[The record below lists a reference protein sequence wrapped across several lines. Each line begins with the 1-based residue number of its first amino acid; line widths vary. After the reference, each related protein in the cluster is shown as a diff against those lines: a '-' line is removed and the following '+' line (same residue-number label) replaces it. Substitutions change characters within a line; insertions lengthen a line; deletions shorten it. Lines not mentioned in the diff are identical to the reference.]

1 MKVIDYAL
9 VIYVAII
16 TILGAV
22 FIYLN
27 QKSNV
32 FLSTKEVTG
41 NIIGVAMIFIGL
53 GIMIIAVILTERREK
68 SLTEELELKEKVC
81 LFESGF

>member
-1 MKVIDYAL
+1 MKVMDYAL

-32 FLSTKEVTG
+32 PLSTKSVTG
-41 NIIGVAMIFIGL
+41 NIIGVAMIFIGI
-53 GIMIIAVILTERREK
+53 GIMIIVVILIERRE
-68 SLTEELELKEKVC
+68 
-81 LFESGF
+81 